1 MGWLFTEGQS
11 RREVIHARLHRQWRE
26 GYSGSCLAHA
36 LRGNVLWSVWKLT
49 TSDGASERIIGCDVL
64 TSKRDYGWG
73 YKHMKESVG
82 PCYYSCPLA
91 YLDMTP
97 TVNEGWRN
105 RVRECHERRK
115 TRRKAL
121 GDLHI
126 GETVPLE
133 DCVIPE
139 AMIVSLNPL
148 QGYYHGRVYELRRR
162 FISAGLDRTP
172 S

>member
-11 RREVIHARLHRQWRE
+11 LREVIHARLHRRWCE

-36 LRGNVLWSVWKLT
+36 MRGNVLWSVWKLAT
-49 TSDGASERIIGCDVL
+49 PDAASERFIACDVL
-64 TSKRDYGWG
+64 ACKRDYGSG
-73 YKHMKESVG
+73 YKYTEESVG

-91 YLDMTP
+91 YLDLAP
-97 TVNEGWRN
+97 TANEGWRS
-105 RVRECHERRK
+105 RVREYHERRK
-115 TRRKAL
+115 TKKKAIS
-121 GDLHI
+121 DLHI

-133 DCVIPE
+133 DCKIPE

-148 QGYYHGRVYELRRR
+148 QGYYHGRVYELRRQ
-162 FISAGLDRTP
+162 FIFASPDRAP